1 MRAQRVDL
9 VFLKEKEVQ
18 LDTKCSLEEDSN
30 LLPRSL
36 PLRRKGREAQTSCS
50 LSKLEACELAAQL
63 AASNF
68 AKGQEKP
75 SNMRTNT
82 AYACVSF
89 KLDNSIRKP
98 PLCPNTEMHVLSI
111 ADE

>member
-1 MRAQRVDL
+1 L
-9 VFLKEKEVQ
+9 FLWLYAPSVTQKTKERKYFLGINLQ
-18 LDTKCSLEEDSN
+18 L
-30 LLPRSL
+30 
-36 PLRRKGREAQTSCS
+36 QI
-50 LSKLEACELAAQL
+50 
-63 AASNF
+63 F

-75 SNMRTNT
+75 SNIRTNT

-98 PLCPNTEMHVLSI
+98 PLCPNMEMHVLSI